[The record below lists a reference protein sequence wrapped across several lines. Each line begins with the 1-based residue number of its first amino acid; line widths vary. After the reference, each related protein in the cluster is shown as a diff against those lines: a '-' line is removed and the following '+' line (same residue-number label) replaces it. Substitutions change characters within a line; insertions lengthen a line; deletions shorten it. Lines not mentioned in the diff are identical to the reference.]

1 MQPQATKPIFGTL
14 WNKLVRRDS
23 PDTSHEA
30 AKAVDSAKLEALV
43 YEAIRSFGDRGC
55 ISDEVR
61 ALFPNLPY
69 SSVTAR
75 YKALIDGGFIEETGE
90 RRQGQSG
97 RSQRVLRATKRPD
110 AATVSAAA
118 HHMGISASET
128 VSTADH
134 KAGLK

>member
-1 MQPQATKPIFGTL
+1 MQQQTSKPVLGTL

-43 YEAIRSFGDRGC
+43 YEAIRSFGERGC

-61 ALFPNLPY
+61 ALFPRLPY

-75 YKALIDGGFIEETGE
+75 YKALIDKGFIEETGE
-90 RRQGQSG
+90 RRKGLSG
-97 RSQRVLRATKRPD
+97 RAQRVLRATQ
-110 AATVSAAA
+110 SL
-118 HHMGISASET
+118 SEKL
-128 VSTADH
+128 A
-134 KAGLK
+134 